1 MIRQSLLGPV
11 RPAFR
16 ALAGTIVPPAG
27 SLDEGQWEEL
37 EAIVEDYL
45 SRRPEKL
52 RRQLQLFV
60 RLLQVLPL
68 ARYGKPFTALDAERR
83 THFLAVMQDAPV
95 LLLRRGFWGLRTM
108 VYLGYYSRA
117 AAAAE
122 IGYRAHVR
130 GWKARP

>member
-1 MIRQSLLGPV
+1 MIQQSLLGPV

-16 ALAGTIVPPAG
+16 ALAGTIVPAAA
-27 SLDEGQWEEL
+27 SLDEGQWGEL

-45 SRRPEKL
+45 SRRPAKL

-60 RLLQVLPL
+60 RVLQLLPL

-83 THFLAVMQDAPV
+83 RRFLGAIQDAPV
-95 LLLRRGFWGLRTM
+95 LLVRRGFWGLRTM
-108 VYLGYYSRA
+108 VYLGYYNRA

-130 GWKARP
+130 GWEARP